1 MKKKLVSILLAAVMS
16 VTAMGS
22 VSVWAADAAVT
33 EAPAEENTEST
44 EQTAEG
50 AEQEEK
56 VIEDVKVTLESG
68 EVTIKNETETNYTAE
83 YEKQE
88 TAEEQETDAVA
99 EEAWN
104 LVLTDEEGNTHTF
117 EKVTPDKWT
126 ELSVIEEYGFLYI
139 KYKDADGKE
148 QETLETAEEKA
159 FEKELTMYVTTDVNV
174 RKEAS
179 KESKSLKVT
188 SLGAEWKAVAS
199 VPGWIK
205 VEAEGISGY
214 VFHSYITED
223 KEKVDALVQE
233 KKAAAAQAAA
243 QAAQAQASYEEPVYQ
258 EPVQQPAEP
267 VEQPA
272 QAEPAPVEEPEPAPE
287 EPAPA
292 EPSEPVEVSR
302 QAYDDCDGSG
312 HGYYEIIYSDGSVA
326 YEEY

>member
-1 MKKKLVSILLAAVMS
+1 MKKKMVSILLAATVMS
-16 VTAMGS
+16 AAVGP

-33 EAPAEENTEST
+33 EAPAQE
-44 EQTAEG
+44 TAEG
-50 AEQEEK
+50 AAQETTEEEEK

-68 EVTIKNETETNYTAE
+68 EVTIKNETEANYTAE
-83 YEKQE
+83 YKKQE
-88 TAEEQETDAVA
+88 AAEGQETDAA
-99 EEAWN
+99 ADESWN
-104 LVLTDEEGNTHTF
+104 LVLTDEEGNAHTF

-126 ELSVIEEYGFLYI
+126 EPSVVEEYGFLYI
-139 KYKDADGKE
+139 KYKDSNGKD
-148 QETLETAEEKA
+148 QEALETAEEKA

-179 KESKSLKVT
+179 KDSQSLKVT

-205 VEAEGISGY
+205 VEADGVSGY

-233 KKAAAAQAAA
+233 KKAAAEAAAQAAA
-243 QAAQAQASYEEPVYQ
+243 QAAQAQTSYEEPVYQ
-258 EPVQQPAEP
+258 EPVQQPA
-267 VEQPA
+267 QPA
-272 QAEPAPVEEPEPAPE
+272 EEPAAA

-292 EPSEPVEVSR
+292 EPAPAEPAEPSAPVEVSR

>member
-1 MKKKLVSILLAAVMS
+1 MSAAV
-16 VTAMGS
+16 GP

-33 EAPAEENTEST
+33 EAPAQE
-44 EQTAEG
+44 TAEG
-50 AEQEEK
+50 AAQETTEEEEK

-68 EVTIKNETETNYTAE
+68 EVTIKNETEANYTAE
-83 YEKQE
+83 YKKQE
-88 TAEEQETDAVA
+88 AAEGQETDAA
-99 EEAWN
+99 ADESWN
-104 LVLTDEEGNTHTF
+104 LVLTDEEGNAHTF

-126 ELSVIEEYGFLYI
+126 EPSVVEEYGFLYI
-139 KYKDADGKE
+139 KYKDSDGKD
-148 QETLETAEEKA
+148 QEALETAEEKA

-179 KESKSLKVT
+179 KDSQSLKIT

-205 VEAEGISGY
+205 VEADGVSGY

-233 KKAAAAQAAA
+233 KKAAADAAAA
-243 QAAQAQASYEEPVYQ
+243 QAAQTQASYEEPVYQ
-258 EPVQQPAEP
+258 EPVQQPA
-267 VEQPA
+267 QPA
-272 QAEPAPVEEPEPAPE
+272 EEPASAEPAPAEEPAPAPA

-292 EPSEPVEVSR
+292 EPSAPVEVSR